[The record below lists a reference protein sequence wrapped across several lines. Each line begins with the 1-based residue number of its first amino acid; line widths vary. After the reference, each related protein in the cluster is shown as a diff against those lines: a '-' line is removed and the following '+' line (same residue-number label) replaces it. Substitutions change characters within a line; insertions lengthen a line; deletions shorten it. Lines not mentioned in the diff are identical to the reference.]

1 MGRRGPA
8 PQPVALKLAKGERRP
23 SRVNYDEPML
33 PVARGTDPPQGLTGA
48 GLKEWLRIA
57 SQLVVAGVLKDPDL
71 PAMEDYCRRLTDLR
85 ALELELAA
93 QREVVRQQEKAM
105 RAAKD
110 VDFALLVSGW
120 KAIDSAEKRLIALQ
134 SQVNV
139 LRREIGATP
148 SSRSAVKV
156 PQRKPEESASDKAAR
171 YMSAIRG
178 GRA

>member
-1 MGRRGPA
+1 
-8 PQPVALKLAKGERRP
+8 LKLAKGERRP
-23 SRVNYDEPML
+23 SRVNYDEPVL
-33 PVARGTDPPQGLTGA
+33 PAARGTDPPEGLIGP
-48 GLKEWLRIA
+48 GLREWLRIA
-57 SQLVVAGVLKDPDL
+57 SQLVDAGVLKDADL

-85 ALELELAA
+85 ALEVELAA
-93 QREVVRQQEKAM
+93 ERVAVRKQEKAE
-105 RAAKD
+105 KP
-110 VDFALLVSGW
+110 DFDLMVRGW

-134 SQVNV
+134 SLVNV

-156 PQRKPEESASDKAAR
+156 PQRKPEESTKDKAAR

>member
-1 MGRRGPA
+1 MGRFGPA
-8 PQPVALKLAKGERRP
+8 PQPVALKIAKGERRP
-23 SRVNYDEPML
+23 SRVNYDEPTL
-33 PVARGTDPPQGLTGA
+33 PAARGTDPPEGLTGA

-57 SQLVVAGVLKDPDL
+57 SMLVEAGVLKEPDL

-85 ALELELAA
+85 ALELELAT
-93 QREVVRQQEKAM
+93 QRAAVRKQEKAE
-105 RAAKD
+105 KP
-110 VDFALLVSGW
+110 DFELMVRGW

-156 PQRKPEESASDKAAR
+156 PQRKPEESTKDKAAR

>member
-1 MGRRGPA
+1 MPRTGRPA
-8 PQPVALKLAKGERRP
+8 QPLALKLAKGERRP
-23 SRVNYDEPML
+23 SRVNYDEPVL
-33 PVARGTDPPQGLTGA
+33 PVARGTDPPAGLTGA
-48 GLKEWLRIA
+48 GLREWLRIA
-57 SQLVVAGVLKDPDL
+57 SMLVEAGVLKDPDL

-93 QREVVRQQEKAM
+93 QRAAVRFQEKA
-105 RAAKD
+105 KD
-110 VDFALLVSGW
+110 IDFALLVSGW

-156 PQRKPEESASDKAAR
+156 PPRKQNESPKDKTAR

>member
-23 SRVNYDEPML
+23 SRVNYDEPVL
-33 PVARGTDPPQGLTGA
+33 PIARGTDPPAGLTGA
-48 GLKEWLRIA
+48 GLREWLRIT
-57 SQLVVAGVLKDPDL
+57 SQLVEAGVLKDPDL

-85 ALELELAA
+85 ALEVELAA
-93 QREVVRQQEKAM
+93 QRAVVRAQEM
-105 RAAKD
+105 AKEP
-110 VDFALLVSGW
+110 DFEMLVRGW
-120 KAIDSAEKRLIALQ
+120 RAIDGAEKRLIALQ

-156 PQRKPEESASDKAAR
+156 PQRKPEESPKDKAAR

>member
-23 SRVNYDEPML
+23 SRVNYDEPVL
-33 PVARGTDPPQGLTGA
+33 PVARGTDPPEGLTGA

-57 SQLVVAGVLKDPDL
+57 SQLVDAGVLKDPDL

-85 ALELELAA
+85 ALEVELAA
-93 QREVVRQQEKAM
+93 QRGVVRHQEKA
-105 RAAKD
+105 KD
-110 VDFALLVSGW
+110 ADLTVLLAGW
-120 KAIDSAEKRLIALQ
+120 RAIDAAEKRLIALQ

-156 PQRKPEESASDKAAR
+156 PQRKPEESSKDKAAR

>member
-23 SRVNYDEPML
+23 SRVNYDEPVL
-33 PVARGTDPPQGLTGA
+33 PVARGTDPPAGLTGS

-57 SQLVVAGVLKDPDL
+57 SQLVDAGVLKDPDL

-85 ALELELAA
+85 ALEVELAA
-93 QREVVRQQEKAM
+93 QRAVVKHQEKG
-105 RAAKD
+105 KD
-110 VDFALLVSGW
+110 VDLSVLLAGW
-120 KAIDSAEKRLIALQ
+120 RAIDSAEKRLIAMQ

-156 PQRKPEESASDKAAR
+156 AQRKPEESPKDKAAR

>member
-1 MGRRGPA
+1 MPRTGRPA
-8 PQPVALKLAKGERRP
+8 QPTALKLAKGERRP
-23 SRVNYDEPML
+23 SRVNYDEPVL
-33 PVARGTDPPQGLTGA
+33 PVARGTDPPAGLEGA
-48 GLKEWLRIA
+48 GLREWLRIA
-57 SQLVVAGVLKDPDL
+57 SQLVDAGVLKDPDL

-85 ALELELAA
+85 ALEVELAA
-93 QREVVRQQEKAM
+93 QRVSVKRLEKQ
-105 RAAKD
+105 KEP
-110 VDFALLVSGW
+110 DFALMVSGW
-120 KAIDSAEKRLIALQ
+120 RAIDSAEKRLIALQ

-156 PQRKPEESASDKAAR
+156 AQRKPEESPKDKAAR

>member
-1 MGRRGPA
+1 MPRTGRP
-8 PQPVALKLAKGERRP
+8 PQPTALKLAKGERRP
-23 SRVNYDEPML
+23 SRVNYDEPVL
-33 PVARGTDPPQGLTGA
+33 PVARGTDPPEGLIGA
-48 GLKEWLRIA
+48 GLREWLRIA
-57 SQLVVAGVLKDPDL
+57 SMLVEAGVLKDPDL

-85 ALELELAA
+85 ALEVELAA
-93 QREVVRQQEKAM
+93 QRVVVRQQERAKAP
-105 RAAKD
+105 
-110 VDFALLVSGW
+110 DFALLISGW
-120 KAIDSAEKRLIALQ
+120 RAIDSAEKRLIALQ

-156 PQRKPEESASDKAAR
+156 PARKPEESPRDKAAR